1 MGDCGMNELRKQFE
15 ALAKVSKI
23 IKEYGS
29 EVVFNSEENCYE
41 TPCYRTFIPEYLH
54 EINFGWYAFQ
64 ERQKKLEEV
73 QRKYDALYNA
83 FTVTD
88 DARKEWH
95 RCYMGV
101 RQRED
106 ELQENID
113 QINQRA
119 IDQAEHLNR
128 AQEHNA
134 KLQKRLKENGIPWQ
148 DLI

>member
-1 MGDCGMNELRKQFE
+1 MTELRKQFE
-15 ALAKVSKI
+15 VLIRVLEI
-23 IKEYGS
+23 LNEHGETI
-29 EVVFNSEENCYE
+29 VFNEDRGEYE
-41 TPCYRTFIPEYLH
+41 TPCYNTFIPEYIYEL
-54 EINFGWYAFQ
+54 NFGWYAFQ
-64 ERQKKLEEV
+64 EQQKQLSDA

-119 IDQAEHLNR
+119 IDQAAHLQR
-128 AQEHNA
+128 VQEHNA